1 MPMELQ
7 HDLGFFSTPCELP
20 TGQTPDG
27 YSSKTSPAC
36 SAATAGETL
45 LPWLE
50 KWLGAS
56 LTYRET
62 AGEMPALLSAQV
74 GSLNGQLWMRNIT
87 DWHKDA
93 SVCSLSGILET
104 GPIDPRYFLSPTACK
119 GILRRADKRGKLLP
133 EPLALALRAVADLEP
148 TLIAVVE
155 SSQ

>member
-1 MPMELQ
+1 MLMELQ
-7 HDLGFFSTPCELP
+7 HDLDFFSMPCELP
-20 TGQTPDG
+20 IGQTLDG
-27 YSSKTSPAC
+27 YSLKTSLEC
-36 SAATAGETL
+36 SAATQGATL

-119 GILRRADKRGKLLP
+119 GILRRADKRGKDLP
-133 EPLALALRAVADLEP
+133 APLAHALRAVADSEP
-148 TLIAVVE
+148 ILNAAVE
-155 SSQ
+155 